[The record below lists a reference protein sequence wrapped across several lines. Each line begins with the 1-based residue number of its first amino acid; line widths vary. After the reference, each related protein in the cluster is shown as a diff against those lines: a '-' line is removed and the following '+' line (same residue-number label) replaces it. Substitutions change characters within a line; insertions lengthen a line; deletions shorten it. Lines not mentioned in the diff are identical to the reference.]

1 MALPRSIE
9 VVVSDKGETKVEA
22 KNFEDNGCLK
32 ATKSVEEALGKV
44 KKRTNKPEMVKQP
57 ELGEKVKIGR

>member
-1 MALPRSIE
+1 MSLPRSIE
-9 VVVSDKGETKVEA
+9 VSVTPKGETKVEA
-22 KNFEDNGCLK
+22 KNFDDNSCLK

-57 ELGEKVKIGR
+57 ELGEKVKVGR